1 MRNCKK
7 IKDISGQKFNKLTAI
22 RIVSHKPVKWE
33 CKCECG
39 NTHIVS
45 TSNLVTGAVKS
56 CGCMHHGK
64 IKHNQSFT
72 RLYRIYAKMKRR
84 CYVKDDVAYARY
96 GGRGIYIC
104 DEWLNSFDAFSKW
117 AYENGYEDSL
127 SIDRIDNDKGYYPDN
142 CRWATKYQQSNNRR
156 FNRRFTFEGK
166 TQTLSQWCAE
176 KNMNYG
182 TVWWR
187 LKQGMSFG
195 EAITKPIISER
206 SKC

>member
-84 CYVKDDVAYARY
+84 CYVKDDVAYAKY

-127 SIDRIDNDKGYYPDN
+127 SI
-142 CRWATKYQQSNNRR
+142 
-156 FNRRFTFEGK
+156 RRFTFEGK